1 LLALCHEL
9 QPDCLVCG
17 RLGNGLGDY
26 ASAGDNRIPDAAEA
40 VDWETPATINDSWGF
55 KHYDHNWKSSEE
67 LIRKLVDIV
76 SKGGNYLLNVGPT
89 AEGVIP
95 APSVDRLEAM
105 GAWLA
110 VNGESIYGTTAG
122 PLQGLDWC
130 RTTARPGTVYLHV
143 FDWPADG
150 LLDIGLTHVA
160 RAYLLADD
168 GQADLPV
175 AGQGT
180 RTQVRAPHTAPDP
193 IDTVVVLELE

>member
-1 LLALCHEL
+1 MDMHEESIIEYPCDFPIKIMGKAEQDFARVALGIVKHHA
-9 QPDCLVCG
+9 PDF
-17 RLGNGLGDY
+17 D
-26 ASAGDNRIPDAAEA
+26 EA
-40 VDWETPATINDSWGF
+40 TME
-55 KHYDHNWKSSEE
+55 
-67 LIRKLVDIV
+67 IRA

-150 LLDIGLTHVA
+150 LLDIDLTHVA

-168 GQADLPV
+168 GQAALPV